1 MAAVYQFIRL
11 TALMLVCVC
20 SASAQSYYFRHY
32 QVENG
37 LSNNTVF
44 CSTQDKNG
52 FMWFGT
58 KDGLNRFD
66 GYQFK
71 KYDLN
76 AVNGNRLSRAE
87 IWSLFTDE
95 QNRIWIGSQIGLFR
109 FDVQTETV
117 VPFIDTLRNITEV
130 YVEGSKC
137 IWFISGMTLH
147 RYDFFS
153 RKLKTFPFS
162 NYFAATTLCQ
172 TPDGTMWFATV
183 DGYLIKW
190 RRESETFIKY
200 NVFEHSPKAASQW
213 IEKIYVAGND
223 SIFVGTSSQGLK
235 LFHCN
240 TGSYEDVL
248 TYNANKTT
256 IFVRDIVRYSDSE
269 YWCATESGIFT
280 YNTHTKAVSHF
291 EKNYQDPY
299 AISDNA
305 VYAVYRDKEGGIWS
319 GTYFGGINYYPK
331 QYAPFKKFF
340 PDNTQNAISGNV
352 VREICEDQYGN
363 LWLGT
368 EDAGLNKLNPVTGL
382 ITHFIPTGDKSSI
395 AYSNIHGLAPAG
407 NELWVGTFE
416 HGLDIL
422 DIKTGKVVRHYIA
435 GPSDDELKSNFV
447 VSLLRCRD
455 NSMYV
460 GTSNGLYL
468 YNPLTDGFK
477 RFSNEEAGV
486 FIASLLEDHSGTI
499 WIGTHDMGV
508 FSFNPATGAQKHFVN
523 DRNNKNS
530 LSTNTVNAIYEDR
543 RKNIWFCTEGGGLCR
558 LDSARQTFTRYTSA
572 DGLPSNFVF
581 KILEDDKGIFWVTT
595 SKGMISFDFG
605 SNKKVV
611 YTKGNGLLNDQF
623 NYNSGYKTAKG
634 NIYFGSVKGMI
645 EFNPDDFS
653 RNEFTAP
660 LYITGFQVHNK
671 ELAVHPD
678 SGSLKKSIAFTNKI
692 ILPYDQSSFSIDFA
706 SLGYSSPERTEYRY
720 MMQGLD
726 KDWTYI
732 ATNRKVYFTNLSPGS
747 YTFKVRA
754 SNNGSN
760 STEKSLEI
768 KILPPWWA
776 TIWAYI
782 LYTAVALGVIYYL
795 VVSYHQ
801 HLEDKK
807 EKEIYEAKIDF
818 FTNLAHEIRT
828 PLTLIKG
835 PVENLSELTEAV
847 PQISE
852 DVKMMERNTERLINL
867 VNQILDFRQTEAKG
881 FSLDFTYV
889 NLNELIRDIYL
900 NFEPLAKKKKLAYS
914 IDIPSAA
921 VHTMAD
927 EEALQKIFNNL
938 LSNAVK
944 YADKK
949 VVAQLLLPQEGD
961 EFVSVVISNDG
972 FIIPQEM
979 HEKVFE
985 PFYRMKENIK
995 QKGTGIGLALARSL
1009 VELHKGY
1016 IYIDDRYPG
1025 MNTFVVSLP
1034 LQTEKEMKH
1043 TNRKSNSIA

>member
-1 MAAVYQFIRL
+1 MGALYRL
-11 TALMLVCVC
+11 IPFTALLLACFY
-20 SASAQSYYFRHY
+20 SAGAQSYYFRHY

-76 AVNGNRLSRAE
+76 TANNNRLSRAE

-95 QNRIWIGSQIGLFR
+95 KNRIWIGSQIGLFR
-109 FDVQTETV
+109 FDVQTETI
-117 VPFIDTLRNITEV
+117 VPFIDTLRNITELH
-130 YVEGSKC
+130 VEGDKC
-137 IWFISGMTLH
+137 IWFISGMTLY

-153 RKLKTFPFS
+153 RKLKTFPFPQ
-162 NYFAATTLCQ
+162 YFSSTTLCQ
-172 TPDGTMWFATV
+172 TPDGTMWFATM
-183 DGYLIKW
+183 DGYLVKW
-190 RRESETFIKY
+190 NHQSETFTKF
-200 NVFEHSPKAASQW
+200 NLFEHSPKAASQW

-235 LFHCN
+235 LFFCN
-240 TGSYEDVL
+240 SGQYEDVL
-248 TYNANKTT
+248 TYNPNKTT
-256 IFVRDIVRYSDSE
+256 IFVRDITRYSDNE

-280 YNTHTKAVSHF
+280 YNTRTKAVAHF

-340 PDNTQNAISGNV
+340 PDNSQNAISGNV
-352 VREICEDQYGN
+352 VREICEDKYGN

-368 EDAGLNKLNPVTGL
+368 EDAGLNKLNPATGV
-382 ITHFIPTGDKSSI
+382 ITHFIPTGDKNSI
-395 AYSNIHGLAPAG
+395 AYSNIHGLAPADD
-407 NELWVGTFE
+407 ELWVGTFE
-416 HGLDIL
+416 HGLDIM
-422 DIKTGKVVRHYIA
+422 DIKSGKVVRHYIA
-435 GPSDDELKSNFV
+435 GPADDELKSNFV
-447 VSLLRCRD
+447 VSLLRCKD

-468 YNPLTDGFK
+468 YNPATDGFK
-477 RFSNEEAGV
+477 RFANEEAGV
-486 FIASLLEDHSGTI
+486 FIASLLEDHTGTI

-508 FSFNPATGAQKHFVN
+508 FSYQPRTGKKKHFTN
-523 DRNNKNS
+523 IRGNKNS
-530 LSTNTVNAIYEDR
+530 LSTNTVNAIYEDKR
-543 RKNIWFCTEGGGLCR
+543 NNIWFCTEGGGLCR
-558 LDSARQTFTRYTSA
+558 LDSSRQTFTTYTSV

-581 KILEDDKGIFWVTT
+581 KILQDDEGIFWVTT
-595 SKGMISFDFG
+595 SKGMISLDVDN
-605 SNKKVV
+605 NKKVV

-623 NYNSGYKTAKG
+623 NYNSGYKTANG

-645 EFNPDDFS
+645 AFNPDDFS
-653 RNEFTAP
+653 RNEFVAP
-660 LYITGFQVHNK
+660 LYITGFQVHNR
-671 ELAVHPD
+671 ELGVNAD
-678 SGSLKKSIAFTNKI
+678 SGSLKQSIVFTDKLV
-692 ILPYDQSSFSIDFA
+692 LPYDQSSFSIDFA

-726 KDWTYI
+726 KGWTHI
-732 ATNRKVYFTNLSPGS
+732 ATNRKAYFTNLSPGT

-754 SNNGSN
+754 TNNGAN
-760 STEKSLEI
+760 SVEKSLAI

-782 LYTAVALGVIYYL
+782 VYTAIALGVIYYL

-807 EKEIYEAKIDF
+807 EKEIYEVKIDF

-835 PVENLSELTEAV
+835 PVENLSELTETI
-847 PQISE
+847 PQITD

-889 NLNELIRDIYL
+889 NLNEVVKDIYL
-900 NFEPLAKKKKLAYS
+900 NFESLAKKRKIAYS
-914 IDIPSAA
+914 INLPSSA

-938 LSNAVK
+938 VSNAVK

-949 VVAQLLLPQEGD
+949 AVVQLLLPEEGD
-961 EFVSVVISNDG
+961 EFVSIVVSNDG

-1034 LQTEKEMKH
+1034 LQTKKEIRNQHQKLNP
-1043 TNRKSNSIA
+1043 TA